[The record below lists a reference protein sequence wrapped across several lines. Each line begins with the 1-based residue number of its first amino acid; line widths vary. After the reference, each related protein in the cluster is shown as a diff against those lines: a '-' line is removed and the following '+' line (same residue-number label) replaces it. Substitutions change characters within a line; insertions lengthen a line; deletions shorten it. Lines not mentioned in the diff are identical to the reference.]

1 MAEGGRS
8 GSRTRKQSFKAMNS
22 EEYSGGGGNS
32 TKLKACRRCEYNG
45 KLNEDGICE
54 NCKEEVTS
62 KREVCTTCKHWVENN
77 GVECTKCKYWLHK
90 ECEGLTEAGLKVA
103 KTREVWFC
111 KICSYKWMNDEQENA
126 KLREEL
132 RAVKSKN
139 TEISEKMVA
148 LEEKWSRNKDK
159 EDPEEEERD
168 TGTKG
173 MCGSEPTRGERKDM
187 DSIREEMKELRADNY
202 SLKKTIENL
211 EKKWDKRDEEIVRKV
226 TERMMENLEEERE
239 REKKR
244 NNIIMFNVPESRK
257 TEISE
262 ITYEDRERCEEIF
275 QGKLGVKDAKIQRI
289 FRIGRI
295 TTGKVR
301 PVIMEMNEVGIKWE
315 LVKRSKK
322 LKNNDDQVTQIII
335 IAPDLTKRER
345 EENDRLREEL
355 RHKRQNGG
363 QWIIRKG
370 KVVRMHE
377 VVGEQE

>member
-1 MAEGGRS
+1 
-8 GSRTRKQSFKAMNS
+8 
-22 EEYSGGGGNS
+22 
-32 TKLKACRRCEYNG
+32 
-45 KLNEDGICE
+45 
-54 NCKEEVTS
+54 
-62 KREVCTTCKHWVENN
+62 
-77 GVECTKCKYWLHK
+77 
-90 ECEGLTEAGLKVA
+90 
-103 KTREVWFC
+103 
-111 KICSYKWMNDEQENA
+111 MNDEQENA

-168 TGTKG
+168 TGTK
-173 MCGSEPTRGERKDM
+173 
-187 DSIREEMKELRADNY
+187 
-202 SLKKTIENL
+202 
-211 EKKWDKRDEEIVRKV
+211 
-226 TERMMENLEEERE
+226 
-239 REKKR
+239 
-244 NNIIMFNVPESRK
+244 ESRK

-322 LKNNDDQVTQIII
+322 LKNDDDKVTQKII

-363 QWIIRKG
+363 QWNIRKG

>member
-1 MAEGGRS
+1 
-8 GSRTRKQSFKAMNS
+8 MNS
-22 EEYSGGGGNS
+22 EEYGGGGGNS

-45 KLNEDGICE
+45 KLNEDGICG

-62 KREVCTTCKHWVENN
+62 KREVCTACKHWVENN

-187 DSIREEMKELRADNY
+187 DSIREEVKELRADNY

-322 LKNNDDQVTQIII
+322 LKNNDDQVTQKII

>member
-1 MAEGGRS
+1 
-8 GSRTRKQSFKAMNS
+8 
-22 EEYSGGGGNS
+22 
-32 TKLKACRRCEYNG
+32 
-45 KLNEDGICE
+45 
-54 NCKEEVTS
+54 
-62 KREVCTTCKHWVENN
+62 
-77 GVECTKCKYWLHK
+77 
-90 ECEGLTEAGLKVA
+90 
-103 KTREVWFC
+103 
-111 KICSYKWMNDEQENA
+111 
-126 KLREEL
+126 
-132 RAVKSKN
+132 
-139 TEISEKMVA
+139 
-148 LEEKWSRNKDK
+148 
-159 EDPEEEERD
+159 
-168 TGTKG
+168 
-173 MCGSEPTRGERKDM
+173 
-187 DSIREEMKELRADNY
+187 
-202 SLKKTIENL
+202 
-211 EKKWDKRDEEIVRKV
+211 
-226 TERMMENLEEERE
+226 MENLEEERE

-275 QGKLGVKDAKIQRI
+275 QGKLGVKDVKIQRI

-322 LKNNDDQVTQIII
+322 LKNDDDQVTQKII

-345 EENDRLREEL
+345 EENDRLREES

-377 VVGEQE
+377 VAESRSDKSV